1 MLPGL
6 VDIYERLERIEKLL
20 DLNAIDD
27 TNLEKRVTA
36 LEKKRNGKV
45 NSIRG
50 N

>member
-27 TNLEKRVTA
+27 TNLEKRVAA
-36 LEKKRNGKV
+36 LEKKKNGKA
-45 NSIRG
+45 SSL
-50 N
+50 